1 MKLNGIRGQL
11 SFTPSLCL
19 GGGGQLLARRDIQ
32 QFVVPNSQN
41 YFNALKFGV
50 TDIPLKRQ
58 PGRRGSIIYRVF
70 YSFHELRCIIKALGI
85 VPKT

>member
-32 QFVVPNSQN
+32 QFVSPNSQN
-41 YFNALKFGV
+41 YFNALKFGM
-50 TDIPLKRQ
+50 TDIPLKGQ
-58 PGRRGSIIYRVF
+58 PGRTGRKNKLLLFYYLLSILF
-70 YSFHELRCIIKALGI
+70 FS
-85 VPKT
+85 